1 MTRFLVVLC
10 MAVLL
15 GGAANTASATL
26 IDFDD
31 GTAGLAV
38 GSFYPGVTFSNTQWT
53 GNLGLPG
60 GSGALGIIPI
70 TYDGWEYHWLEPHA
84 VVATF
89 SAATSSVSIV
99 GLDVGMNGLTLKAY
113 DAAVGGNLIGSSTVY
128 GVTEAGVGEFYT
140 VGLSVP
146 GIMRVEMFQPLD
158 PYGDGILL
166 DDFSY
171 GTVVPV
177 PSSLLLL
184 VPGLAGVRA
193 IRRRLGR

>member
-10 MAVLL
+10 AAALVA
-15 GGAANTASATL
+15 GAASTASATL

-38 GSFYPGVTFSNTQWT
+38 GGFYPGVTFSNTRWAD
-53 GNLGLPG
+53 NLGLPG

-70 TYDGWEYHWLEPHA
+70 TYDGWDYHWLEPHA

-99 GLDVGMNGLTLKAY
+99 GLDVGWNGLTLKAY

-128 GVTEAGVGEFYT
+128 GLTELGIGEFYT
-140 VGLSVP
+140 VGLSTP
-146 GIMRVEMFQPLD
+146 GIMRVEIFQPLD
-158 PYGDGILL
+158 TYSDGIAL
-166 DDFSY
+166 DNFSY
-171 GTVVPV
+171 GAVVPV

-193 IRRRLGR
+193 IRRRFSR